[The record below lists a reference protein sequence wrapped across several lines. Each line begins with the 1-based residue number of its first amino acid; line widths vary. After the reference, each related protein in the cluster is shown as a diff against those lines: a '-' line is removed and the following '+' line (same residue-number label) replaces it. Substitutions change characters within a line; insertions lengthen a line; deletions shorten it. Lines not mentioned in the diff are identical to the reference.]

1 MSKDFCF
8 AFKTKA
14 LYTYTNGQLCYDL
27 KNGNYIVLIQQN
39 IQIIKI

>member
-27 KNGNYIVLIQQN
+27 KSDNYNFLN
-39 IQIIKI
+39 TTKYTNN